1 MPTFGRSRRVR
12 ASPANTMCLTEV
24 RDRLAV
30 TPIQYRRVAYAT
42 LAALTLIVMTGAA
55 VRLTDSGLGCEN
67 WPKCGGTPLP
77 PLSSHALI
85 EFGNRAVSAV
95 VGIITVVAARARVHA
110 DARTGGPRD
119 PGAPAAARRRCPGGA
134 RRVHGAQ
141 PPGAGLR
148 DGALQPVAD
157 HPGGRIRAGLAS
169 HVRAR
174 IAANVERPRRRCG
187 RCED

>member
-1 MPTFGRSRRVR
+1 MQLVRRMVDADLR
-12 ASPANTMCLTEV
+12 ALRGLRAARPIPLLEV

-30 TPIQYRRVAYAT
+30 TPIQYRRVAYVT

-55 VRLTDSGLGCEN
+55 VRLTDSGLGCAN

-85 EFGNRAVSAV
+85 EFGNRAVSGV
-95 VGIITVVAARARVHA
+95 VGIITVVAAVLAFTRRPY
-110 DARTGGPRD
+110 RRD
-119 PGAPAAARRRCPGGA
+119 LAILALLLPLGVAGPGGA

-148 DGALQPVAD
+148 DGALQPVAAD
-157 HPGGRIRAGLAS
+157 PGGRIRAGLAS
-169 HVRAR
+169 HV
-174 IAANVERPRRRCG
+174 
-187 RCED
+187 